1 MIRHLLSTAIF
12 IWLHA
17 FVAHAQVEKTFF
29 QTYDIKD
36 GVRRI
41 YLQSFDEYELRSWN
55 GVQLMIETTVRL
67 DGGNMDL
74 LGIIIK
80 DGHFNFYIEEGSEGI
95 VLRPKLLSRPQIK
108 HKGQICK
115 QIVKM
120 TMYVPEEFTILSH
133 GELMRK
139 ELIVAK
145 TKMP

>member
-1 MIRHLLSTAIF
+1 MIRHLLTTAIF
-12 IWLHA
+12 IWFHA
-17 FVAHAQVEKTFF
+17 LIAQGQVEKTFF

-41 YLQSFDEYELRSWN
+41 YLQSFDAYELRSWN

-80 DGHFNFYIEEGSEGI
+80 DGMFNFYMEEGTEGV

-108 HKGQICK
+108 HLGQICK
-115 QIVKM
+115 QTLKM
-120 TMYVPEEFTILSH
+120 FIYVPEEFTILSN
-133 GELMRK
+133 GELIRK
-139 ELIVAK
+139 EMIVAK
-145 TKMP
+145 AKTP